1 MSLEDAQIVHDF
13 AHKAEHLLPGHYTQL
28 VQTARTVQ
36 NIAFCCMAD
45 ARQKIREER
54 AKSVHFDDYPIHL
67 ME

>member
-1 MSLEDAQIVHDF
+1 
-13 AHKAEHLLPGHYTQL
+13 
-28 VQTARTVQ
+28 
-36 NIAFCCMAD
+36 MAD